1 MSRTIVGVIR
11 GGTSGE
17 YDASLKTGAV
27 ILNMLP
33 EERYDA
39 RDIFIDRRGMW
50 HARGVP
56 TDPAR
61 ALSQLDVVLNALHG
75 GVGEDGTVQRILERA
90 GVPYTGSRALSSGLS
105 YNKIRARQIF
115 RDAGIRGPQSV
126 SFALERGLST
136 GEMARM
142 VFAQF
147 GPPYVVKPPT
157 EGGGIGILIAE
168 SITDLPDALGDI
180 LDAYGAALVEEYI
193 RGREATVALLQDFRG
208 EDLYAFPPARVHAKE
223 GARVIDILQARQPLR
238 YAAPS
243 DFSHK
248 EKEDIMA
255 IARAAHKALAL
266 SHFSRADIMVT
277 AHGVPYLLEVN
288 ATPKLHEDAA
298 LPVLLESVGSS
309 VPEFLEHII
318 SLAQKA

>member
-1 MSRTIVGVIR
+1 MSRTTVGVLR

-27 ILNMLP
+27 ILNELP
-33 EERYDA
+33 EDRYDT
-39 RDIFIDRRGMW
+39 RDIFIDKSGLWHLRGMPVEP
-50 HARGVP
+50 G
-56 TDPAR
+56 R
-61 ALSQLDVVLNALHG
+61 ALAQLDVVLNALHG

-90 GVPYTGSRALSSGLS
+90 GVPFAGSRALSSGLS

-115 RDAGIRGPQSV
+115 RDAGIRGPQSIAF
-126 SFALERGLST
+126 SLERGLST
-136 GEMARM
+136 AEMART

-157 EGGGIGILIAE
+157 DGGGIGILIAE
-168 SITDLPDALGDI
+168 SVVQLPDALGDI

-193 RGREATVALLQDFRG
+193 RGREATVALLEDFRG
-208 EDLYAFPPARVHAKE
+208 DALYAFPPARVHVPE
-223 GARVIDILQARQPLR
+223 GVRTIDALQARKPIR

-243 DFSHK
+243 DFSHE
-248 EKEDIMA
+248 EKEDLMA

-277 AHGVPYLLEVN
+277 ARGVPYLLEVN
-288 ATPKLHEDAA
+288 ATPKLHEGAA
-298 LPVLLESVGSS
+298 LPAMLESVGSS
-309 VPEFLEHII
+309 VREFLEHSIE
-318 SLAQKA
+318 LARRS